1 MLDIANATQF
11 VFFVSNINFGFVPT
25 LTSNIQFL
33 RIVENVSQIIPANIT
48 VSNITTIGNITF
60 SVAGTYGDDIAVDDI
75 YEVVS
80 NVQSNTVVQYTDY
93 NTLNTSSYEHL
104 FVFSP
109 EPFETKTM
117 NLMFLANGVSTI
129 VYQQVVFPDHSRFR
143 ERCIFLVDKEAPNR
157 G

>member
-1 MLDIANATQF
+1 MPSIANATQF
-11 VFFVSNINFGFVPT
+11 VFFVSNINFGFTPT

-33 RIVENVSQIIPANIT
+33 RIVENVSQIVPGNIT
-48 VSNITTIGNITF
+48 VSNITTTGNITF
-60 SVAGTYGDDIAVDDI
+60 SVAGTYGEDIAVDDI

-80 NVQSNTVVQYTDY
+80 NIESNTVTQYTNY

-117 NLMFLANGVSTI
+117 NLIFLANGVSTI
-129 VYQQVVFPDHSRFR
+129 VYEQLVFPDHARHR